1 MRLLI
6 PLGTRPEIVKLA
18 PVVHALVAGGFDLR
32 TVATGQHYDPA
43 LTDSFFEDLMV
54 VPDIRWNIGG
64 DEAQRVGEIL
74 TLAFREIAGQPPDAV
89 LVLGDTYTVPLF
101 CLAARRHGV
110 PVVHLEAGL
119 RSHNEMSV
127 EETHR
132 RVAAAAASLHLAP
145 TALAA
150 RNLRAEAVAEAR
162 IRVVGNPVIDVLR
175 TFGPPRRPP
184 AERTGVVLTAH
195 RPTNVDDPARLE
207 SLIDLAI
214 RLGAEVGPVTFPLHP
229 RTRSRLEDAGGLRRL
244 EAGGVRLL
252 PPLPYPDMLAAVAGA
267 RVVVTDSGGLQEE
280 ASWFGVPVVVLRNST
295 PRWEGVEAGTSVLTG
310 LDPDRA
316 LAAAGL
322 FSTPEEQLRVAG
334 EPCPYGDGHTAERV
348 RDLLADPG
356 VVELL
361 RLREPASPPVAAL
374 L

>member
-1 MRLLI
+1 VRLLI

-18 PVVHALVAGGFDLR
+18 PVVHALVAGGFELR

-54 VPDIRWNIGG
+54 VPDVRWEIGG

-74 TLAFREIAGQPPDAV
+74 TLAFREIAAQRPDAV

-119 RSHNEMSV
+119 RSHNELSV

-150 RNLRAEAVAEAR
+150 RNLRAEAVPEAR

-184 AERTGVVLTAH
+184 TERSGVVLTAH
-195 RPTNVDDPARLE
+195 RPTNVDDPERLE
-207 SLIDLAI
+207 RLIDLAI

-229 RTRSRLEDAGGLRRL
+229 RTRSRLDDAGGLRRL
-244 EAGGVRLL
+244 REGGVPLL
-252 PPLPYPDMLAAVAGA
+252 PPLPYPGMLAAVAGA

-295 PRWEGVEAGTSVLTG
+295 PRWEGVEIGTSVLTG

-316 LAAAGL
+316 VAAASL
-322 FSTPEEQLRVAG
+322 FSTPDEQRRVAA

-348 RDLLADPG
+348 RQLLSDPG

>member
-1 MRLLI
+1 
-6 PLGTRPEIVKLA
+6 
-18 PVVHALVAGGFDLR
+18 
-32 TVATGQHYDPA
+32 VATGQHYDPA
-43 LTDSFFEDLMV
+43 LTDSFFQDLTV
-54 VPDIRWNIGG
+54 VPDVRWNIGG

-74 TLAFREIAGQPPDAV
+74 TLAFREIAGQRPDAV

-132 RVAAAAASLHLAP
+132 RLAAAAASLHLAP

-150 RNLRAEAVAEAR
+150 RNLRAEAVAEER

-184 AERTGVVLTAH
+184 TERTGVVLTAH
-195 RPTNVDDPARLE
+195 RPTNVDDPERLE
-207 SLIDLAI
+207 RLIDLAV

-229 RTRSRLEDAGGLRRL
+229 RTRSRLEDAAGLGRL
-244 EAGGVRLL
+244 QAGGVRLL

-316 LAAAGL
+316 VAAASL
-322 FSTPEEQLRVAG
+322 FGTPEEQRRVDA
-334 EPCPYGDGHTAERV
+334 EPCPYGDGHTAARV
-348 RDLLADPG
+348 LDLLADPD